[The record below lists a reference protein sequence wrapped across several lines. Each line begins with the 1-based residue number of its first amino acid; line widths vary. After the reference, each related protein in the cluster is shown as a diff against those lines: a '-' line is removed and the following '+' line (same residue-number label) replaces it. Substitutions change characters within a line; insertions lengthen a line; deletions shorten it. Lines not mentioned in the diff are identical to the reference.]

1 MNKEEVLKIFNSNGD
16 DLFDAIE
23 NGDNR
28 RTDRIAKKLEKVFH
42 AFVSNNELARECIPI
57 LLKSDNVAIRHWS
70 AGFALGLEM
79 FVDEAETELYNIS
92 AKEYGI
98 NSLVAEYTL
107 KTWKDQGKLYEHLK
121 KNRF

>member
-1 MNKEEVLKIFNSNGD
+1 MKITPGGRFGYSPALRQFCISYKWIAGAVTHID
-16 DLFDAIE
+16 H
-23 NGDNR
+23 
-28 RTDRIAKKLEKVFH
+28 RTQLR
-42 AFVSNNELARECIPI
+42 
-57 LLKSDNVAIRHWS
+57 
-70 AGFALGLEM
+70 ALHLEM

>member
-1 MNKEEVLKIFNSNGD
+1 MNKEEVLKIFNANGD

-42 AFVSNNELARECIPI
+42 AFVSNNELAREYIPI

-92 AKEYGI
+92 VKEYGI
-98 NSLVAEYTL
+98 YCLVAEYTL
-107 KTWKDQGKLYEHLK
+107 KTRKLKGQLYWHLK
-121 KNRF
+121 K

>member
-1 MNKEEVLKIFNSNGD
+1 MKKIFNSNGD

-23 NGDNR
+23 NGDNK
-28 RTDRIAKKLEKVFH
+28 RTDRIAKKPEKVFH
-42 AFVSNNELARECIPI
+42 AFISNNELARECIPI
-57 LLKSDNVAIRHWS
+57 LLKSDNVAIRLWS